1 MLWPPVR
8 FKVGLSKGGTYF
20 MVSCGLFC
28 AEYFIARISQ
38 AGYYVSDVV

>member
-8 FKVGLSKGGTYF
+8 FKVRLPKEGTWF
-20 MVSCGLFC
+20 TVSDGLFC

-38 AGYYVSDVV
+38 AG